1 MLTDSDR
8 VDAATVRAGA
18 RDHIK
23 KVKPDYDDDDG
34 EEGHMKKMQGHW
46 TLQQCSDFIKG
57 GKVGDEDNLIPVPVC
72 FRGCIY
78 SLLIPGRIRLVLLKK
93 QFIIYEKSFQLNHWD
108 LGSEICSL
116 FFFC

>member
-23 KVKPDYDDDDG
+23 KVKPDDDDDG
-34 EEGHMKKMQGHW
+34 EEGHMMKMQGHW
-46 TLQQCSDFIKG
+46 ALQQCSDFTNG
-57 GKVGDEDNLIPVPVC
+57 GKVDDEDNLIPVPVC

-78 SLLIPGRIRLVLLKK
+78 SLQNQINFAQKT
-93 QFIIYEKSFQLNHWD
+93 IYNL
-108 LGSEICSL
+108 
-116 FFFC
+116 